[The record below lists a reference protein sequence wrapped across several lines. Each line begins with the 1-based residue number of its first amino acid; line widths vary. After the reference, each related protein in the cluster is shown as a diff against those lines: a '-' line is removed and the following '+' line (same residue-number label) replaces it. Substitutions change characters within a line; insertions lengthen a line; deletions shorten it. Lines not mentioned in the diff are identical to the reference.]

1 MRENGYI
8 VVEGPLGVGKSSLSK
23 LLAERINGE
32 TILEDT
38 EENPFLTKFYKDPK
52 RFAFQAQLFFTLRRF
67 QKQEEI
73 NQIDLFKRIVV
84 SDFLFDKDRIFARY
98 NLDDKEFY
106 LYEQLFNLLKLRTLK
121 PDLVIFLQAKTDVLK
136 ERIEKRKRNYEKSIN
151 IKYLD
156 KINIIMEMGHPE
168 AIKKA
173 VESGVGIGCLSSL
186 TVCREVE
193 HGWLKTLQFD
203 GVDMRR
209 KLHVISRK
217 NLKINDTLAEFLAFC
232 DIMSTCSK
240 SRACLSS
247 PWKLQSLLAKQS
259 VQKK

>member
-136 ERIEKRKRNYEKSIN
+136 ERIEKRKRNYEKSIS

-156 KINIIMEMGHPE
+156 KINQAFNDFFFHYNETPLLVINASEIDFVNVPSDLDNLISEISKMEKGTKYYVP
-168 AIKKA
+168 
-173 VESGVGIGCLSSL
+173 L
-186 TVCREVE
+186 R
-193 HGWLKTLQFD
+193 
-203 GVDMRR
+203 
-209 KLHVISRK
+209 
-217 NLKINDTLAEFLAFC
+217 
-232 DIMSTCSK
+232 SK
-240 SRACLSS
+240 D
-247 PWKLQSLLAKQS
+247 
-259 VQKK
+259 